1 MSATDWHTIGRIR
14 GILQMF
20 YDATKACE
28 GRQATLDMV
37 LPIMDFLLEKYEET
51 AETFRDDLF
60 MVVSIEAGAAK
71 LREYFNKTDR
81 ATAYVAA
88 IFLNPLRKWAFFEDW
103 NQAWKR
109 NAKFRLKQF

>member
-1 MSATDWHTIGRIR
+1 
-14 GILQMF
+14 
-20 YDATKACE
+20 
-28 GRQATLDMV
+28 MV

-81 ATAYVAA
+81 VQLHT
-88 IFLNPLRKWAFFEDW
+88 LPQFF
-103 NQAWKR
+103 
-109 NAKFRLKQF
+109 